1 MDPACGPATPRTI
14 VGMTGHRD
22 VPLDIMLVESRGGA
36 AEGAV
41 AELTAAGHRVHR
53 CHEHSASSFP
63 CAGVLDHDRCPID
76 RGVDVALLVRREES
90 AEPTVWEHGV
100 SCALRAGVP
109 VVEDGPAER
118 DPYRDWIA
126 ARVGGGSLAATV
138 EGAAHQAFDPL
149 VRTIEAR
156 TRRLI
161 ESAHLD
167 PDDVTWLVESRGHEL
182 VVRLQGP
189 RMTRQLEQ
197 AIAVRV
203 LDALRSIPQ
212 TYGQVDVTFG
222 GEPEAVAPGSG

>member
-1 MDPACGPATPRTI
+1 M
-14 VGMTGHRD
+14 
-22 VPLDIMLVESRGGA
+22 PLDIMLVESRSNA
-36 AEGAV
+36 AEKAV

-53 CHEHSASSFP
+53 CHEHGASSFP

-76 RGVDVALLVRREES
+76 GGVDVALLVRREDS
-90 AEPTVWEHGV
+90 TEPTVWEHGV

-109 VVEDGPAER
+109 VVEDGPAET
-118 DPYRDWIA
+118 DPYREWIA
-126 ARVGGGSLAATV
+126 ARVGGGSVAATV
-138 EGAAHQAFDPL
+138 ENVAQRAFDPL

-161 ESAHLD
+161 ESAHID
-167 PDDVTWLVESRGHEL
+167 PGDVTWVVESRGHEL
-182 VVRLQGP
+182 AIRLDGP
-189 RMTRQLEQ
+189 RMTRQLQQ

-222 GEPEAVAPGSG
+222 AEPETLAHQGD